1 MRGERGPPSVAG
13 GGCLSST
20 RAAGETPPRGRQTN
34 DPRHKEVSAMKLVT
48 YVTSANAGR
57 DDGRAAVLHGDQ
69 TLLDIET
76 LGRWAARSGAAL
88 PERGLP
94 ATMLELLRLGPEGMD
109 GLRAALAGAATAPEG
124 GRRAQG

>member
-1 MRGERGPPSVAG
+1 
-13 GGCLSST
+13 
-20 RAAGETPPRGRQTN
+20 
-34 DPRHKEVSAMKLVT
+34 MKLVT

-88 PERGLP
+88 PEWGLP

-109 GLRAALAGAATAPEG
+109 GLRGALAVAPTARGGRLARQSGPALAGRAGTLPNAPP
-124 GRRAQG
+124 